1 MTYDRVLVT
10 GATGFVG
17 AWTLR
22 RLRDSHPVTELW
34 ATSERPDPGELVCD
48 HYRLVDLRDRSAV
61 RALVDEC
68 EPTGVVHLASLIG
81 GADLD
86 AYLDVNV
93 VGTARLY
100 GALSGAGLTDT
111 RIVQVGSAAMYGLI
125 GEGDLPIPEKQP
137 LRPVTAYAVSK
148 VAQEYVALSMSVG
161 TGLPIVLARIF
172 NLLGPGQPA
181 DLVPMTFVHQLARV
195 RGGEAD
201 RLKVGLV
208 TARRDF
214 VDVRDAVAAL
224 DAILESGE
232 AGSVYNVASGRD
244 VSVREVIDELLSVA
258 GIDVPVEVEEARLR
272 EHDVPVVRAD
282 ISRIMELGWEPGIG
296 LRESLESMWAEVT
309 GEQT

>member
-34 ATSERPDPGELVCD
+34 ATSERPDPGGLVCD
-48 HYRLVDLRDRSAV
+48 HYRRVDLRDRGAV

-68 EPTGVVHLASLIG
+68 KPTGVVHLASLIG

-86 AYLDVNV
+86 VYLDVNV

-100 GALSGAGLTDT
+100 GALSATCLTDT
-111 RIVQVGSAAMYGLI
+111 RIVQVGSAAMYGVI
-125 GEGDLPIPEKQP
+125 GEGDLPIPEEQP

-172 NLLGPGQPA
+172 NLLGPGQPK

-195 RGGEAD
+195 REGEAD

-224 DAILESGE
+224 DVILESGE

-258 GIDVPVEVEEARLR
+258 GIDVPVEVEDARLR
-272 EHDVPVVRAD
+272 KIDVPVVRAD
-282 ISRIMELGWEPGIG
+282 VSRIKELGWESGIG

-309 GEQT
+309 GEEM